1 MKVTALLDDNLIQE
15 LIALTG
21 GKNITDSLRIAIKDW
36 IRKEKLKRVADEIVK
51 NPFEFTNDF
60 SAEDVRD
67 INRK

>member
-36 IRKEKLKRVADEIVK
+36 IRREKLKRVADDIVK
-51 NPFEFTNDF
+51 KPFEFNDEF
-60 SAEDVRD
+60 SAEDIRD
-67 INRK
+67 INR